1 MGNSNATLINK
12 LKDEIKF
19 QEKAKNEGLKR
30 NEAERNN
37 LFEKER
43 NINSEI
49 VNDKN
54 EIVKLNKE
62 IEIINN
68 NIEAKK
74 IEINDFK
81 ESNKSEEYI
90 ELTDTYINNKTD
102 KYYILLKEELKKNYK
117 MRNDVEDKIV
127 KYNQC
132 IYKNELNL
140 LYAESHIKDNYKE
153 QDRICLICDENIRA
167 YDKIIRSL

>member
-30 NEAERNN
+30 NEAERN
-37 LFEKER
+37 
-43 NINSEI
+43 INSEI

-68 NIEAKK
+68 NIEVKK
-74 IEINDFK
+74 IEINNFK
-81 ESNKSEEYI
+81 ESNKLEEYI

-117 MRNDVEDKIV
+117 ERYDAEDKIS
-127 KYNQC
+127 KYKQC
-132 IYKNELNL
+132 IYKNKSSLI
-140 LYAESHIKDNYKE
+140 HIDSSLTDNYKD
-153 QDRICLICDENIRA
+153 QNRICLICDENIRA